1 MSTECPPA
9 FGRPILTA
17 RTGTPPATGGAGCS
31 SSTRTTAAR
40 TRRAAPSALAR
51 CCQDTTWR
59 ARHGG
64 RGTCTFACRRAISP
78 QSLAAISPVS
88 RVPTQVEALP
98 LCGPKR
104 QISATHPPAHPLQAP
119 GHQAVIS
126 QIFFHGDRFVG
137 PGDTAC
143 GACQSDHPALITPLR
158 IHRGAD
164 APGEAWSLC
173 HLAAAACAASLTPP
187 ALPPAPTA
195 APSTPCSPHA
205 PPAPPVGAPRPPP
218 LPPPPPPPPP
228 PQVAPPPP
236 HDEESGATSG
246 AASRRRCSAA
256 ELARLGCVTGAACQ
270 CLRGGGRR
278 RLLFGSVARTAWR
291 CTCV

>member
-1 MSTECPPA
+1 MA
-9 FGRPILTA
+9 GAAWRPRHVHIRVQA
-17 RTGTPPATGGAGCS
+17 RDLAAS
-31 SSTRTTAAR
+31 SRLD
-40 TRRAAPSALAR
+40 LA
-51 CCQDTTWR
+51 
-59 ARHGG
+59 
-64 RGTCTFACRRAISP
+64 AISP
-78 QSLAAISPVS
+78 QSRRDLAPLARPNPS
-88 RVPTQVEALP
+88 RSLLP
-98 LCGPKR
+98 LCVPKR
-104 QISATHPPAHPLQAP
+104 RISSPHPPHPLQAP

-126 QIFFHGDRFVG
+126 QIYFQGDRFVG

-143 GACQSDHPALITPLR
+143 GACQSDQPALITPLR

-173 HLAAAACAASLTPP
+173 HLAAAACAASLPPP

-195 APSTPCSPHA
+195 APPTPCS
-205 PPAPPVGAPRPPP
+205 
-218 LPPPPPPPPP
+218 P

-246 AASRRRCSAA
+246 AAARRRCSAA

-270 CLRGGGRR
+270 CLRGGARR